1 MERKREQGTRPR
13 PRNRGRPGAG
23 QPQNLRSASLLK
35 PGRNTLL
42 ILVFIALAAVFHFYN
57 ERKDERPDS
66 LTVSVVE
73 VVDGDTI
80 VIDDGGRSTVRYLGI
95 DTPELAWPDSPGD
108 PLAAEAK
115 EFNRKLVGRKKVRLE
130 FDEQKYD
137 IYGRLLAY
145 VYADDVFVSGE
156 MVRQGLASPL
166 VIEPNKKHENQ
177 LMEAAAEAREKG
189 RGIWGELDTLTP
201 PRGNEDFLI
210 DLSRA
215 RRYEGKRV
223 VVRGKVTGVRKSKNV
238 LVLSLEDKLEVV
250 IFPGDYENFEFFGID
265 PAADYEGKEIEVTG
279 RVKMRKGTPGIVVDH
294 PMLIRSAG

>member
-1 MERKREQGTRPR
+1 MDSAR
-13 PRNRGRPGAG
+13 AG
-23 QPQNLRSASLLK
+23 SEKLRSISLLK

-57 ERKDERPDS
+57 ERKEERPDS
-66 LTVSVVE
+66 LTVRVVE

-80 VIDDGGRSTVRYLGI
+80 VIDDLGKGRVRYLGI

-115 EFNRKLVGRKKVRLE
+115 EFNRKLVGGKKVRLE

-137 IYGRLLAY
+137 VYGRLLAY

-156 MVRQGLASPL
+156 MVREGLASPL
-166 VIEPNKKHENQ
+166 IIEPNKRHENR
-177 LMEAAAEAREKG
+177 LMEAAAEARENR

-201 PRGNEDFLI
+201 PLGNRDFLI
-210 DLSRA
+210 DLSKA
-215 RRYEGKRV
+215 GQYEGKRV
-223 VVRGKVTGVRKSKNV
+223 VVRGKVTGVRKSRNV
-238 LVLSLEDKLEVV
+238 LVLNLEDKLEVV
-250 IFPGDYENFEFFGID
+250 IFPGDYGNFEFFGID

-279 RVKMRKGTPGIVVDH
+279 RVRVRKGTPGIVIDH